1 MSIIPKTM
9 SAVLTTGHGGYEV
22 LEYRNDIEV
31 PIPNSDQVLIKVLGA
46 GINNTDINTRTAW
59 YSKSVK
65 GETNA
70 NHSQGEDGDGS
81 WSGEPFEFPII
92 QGADCYGE
100 IVAVGDNVDAGRIG
114 ERVLVR
120 TMQQYAV
127 DYRPYECWTMGSE
140 CDGAFAQYMVAF
152 SDESFKIES
161 NWSNAELASIPCA
174 YSTAE
179 NLLERS
185 GVKQGEIVSV
195 GGDVDAGRIGERVL
209 VRTMQQ
215 YAVDY
220 RPYECWTMGSEC
232 DGAFAQ
238 YMVAFSD
245 ESFKIES
252 NWSNAELAS
261 IPCAYSTAE
270 NLLERSDVKEG
281 EVVLITGASGGV
293 GSAAIMLAKRRGAK
307 VVAVASEAKADMV
320 REIGADEVIHR
331 EDKLIDSIDNESIDV
346 VIDLVAGESWGEL
359 LEVLKKGGRYAAS
372 GAIAGPIV
380 ELDVRTLYLKDLV
393 LIGCTF
399 QDRQVFQNLI
409 GYIERNEIKPLVSKT
424 YPLRGIVN
432 AQKDFVSKK
441 YVGKLVLLP

>member
-1 MSIIPKTM
+1 M
-9 SAVLTTGHGGYEV
+9 SAVLTTGHGGYEM

-31 PIPNSDQVLIKVLGA
+31 PTPNSDQVLIKVLGA

-70 NHSQGEDGDGS
+70 SNSQGEDGDGS
-81 WSGEPFEFPII
+81 WSGEPLEFPII

-100 IVAVGDNVDAGRIG
+100 IVAVGDDI
-114 ERVLVR
+114 
-120 TMQQYAV
+120 
-127 DYRPYECWTMGSE
+127 
-140 CDGAFAQYMVAF
+140 
-152 SDESFKIES
+152 
-161 NWSNAELASIPCA
+161 
-174 YSTAE
+174 
-179 NLLERS
+179 
-185 GVKQGEIVSV
+185 
-195 GGDVDAGRIGERVL
+195 DAGRIGERVL

-293 GSAAIMLAKRRGAK
+293 GSAAIMLAKRRGAR
-307 VVAVASEAKADMV
+307 VVAVASEAKARMV
-320 REIGADEVIHR
+320 QEIGADEVIHR

-399 QDRQVFQNLI
+399 QDRHVFQNLI

-424 YPLRGIVN
+424 YPLRDIVN

>member
-1 MSIIPKTM
+1 M
-9 SAVLTTGHGGYEV
+9 SAVLTTGHGGFEV
-22 LEYRNDIEV
+22 LKFSDDVEV
-31 PIPNSDQVLIKVLGA
+31 PNPSSDQVLIKVLGA

-59 YSKSVK
+59 YSKSVT

-70 NHSQGEDGDGS
+70 EDSQGANDDGS
-81 WSGEPFEFPII
+81 WSGEPLEFPII

-100 IVAVGDNVDAGRIG
+100 IVAVGDDVDVERIG

-140 CDGAFAQYMVAF
+140 CNGAFSEYM
-152 SDESFKIES
+152 I
-161 NWSNAELASIPCA
+161 
-174 YSTAE
+174 
-179 NLLERS
+179 
-185 GVKQGEIVSV
+185 
-195 GGDVDAGRIGERVL
+195 
-209 VRTMQQ
+209 
-215 YAVDY
+215 
-220 RPYECWTMGSEC
+220 
-232 DGAFAQ
+232 
-238 YMVAFSD
+238 AFSD

-293 GSAAIMLAKRRGAK
+293 GSAAIQLAKRRGAS
-307 VVAVASEAKADMV
+307 VVAISSKAKSDLV
-320 REIGADEVIHR
+320 KEIGANTVVNR
-331 EDKLIDSIDNESIDV
+331 EAKLTDFIENESIDV
-346 VIDLVAGESWGEL
+346 VIDLVAGERWGDL
-359 LEVLKKGGRYAAS
+359 LDVLKKGGRYAAA

-399 QDRQVFQNLI
+399 QDRKVFENLI
-409 GYIERNEIKPLVSKT
+409 GYIERNEITPLVSKT
-424 YPLRGIVN
+424 YPLKDIIT

>member
-1 MSIIPKTM
+1 MSIIPKKM
-9 SAVLTTGHGGYEV
+9 SAVLTTGHGGYEM
-22 LEYRNDIEV
+22 LEFRKDIKV
-31 PIPNSDQVLIKVLGA
+31 PSPDSDQVLIKVLGA

-65 GETNA
+65 AETNA
-70 NHSQGEDGDGS
+70 NHSQGEDDDGS
-81 WSGEPFEFPII
+81 WSGESLEFPII
-92 QGADCYGE
+92 QGADCY
-100 IVAVGDNVDAGRIG
+100 
-114 ERVLVR
+114 
-120 TMQQYAV
+120 
-127 DYRPYECWTMGSE
+127 
-140 CDGAFAQYMVAF
+140 
-152 SDESFKIES
+152 
-161 NWSNAELASIPCA
+161 
-174 YSTAE
+174 
-179 NLLERS
+179 
-185 GVKQGEIVSV
+185 GEIVSV

-293 GSAAIMLAKRRGAK
+293 GSAAIMLAKRRGAR
-307 VVAVASEAKADMV
+307 VVAVASEAKARMV
-320 REIGADEVIHR
+320 QEIGADEVIHR

>member
-1 MSIIPKTM
+1 MSIIPKKM
-9 SAVLTTGHGGYEV
+9 SAVLTTGHGGYEM
-22 LEYRNDIEV
+22 LEFRKDIKV
-31 PIPNSDQVLIKVLGA
+31 PSPDSDQVLIKVLGA

-65 GETNA
+65 AETNA
-70 NHSQGEDGDGS
+70 NHSQGDDDDGS
-81 WSGEPFEFPII
+81 WSGEPLEFPII
-92 QGADCYGE
+92 QGADCY
-100 IVAVGDNVDAGRIG
+100 
-114 ERVLVR
+114 
-120 TMQQYAV
+120 
-127 DYRPYECWTMGSE
+127 
-140 CDGAFAQYMVAF
+140 
-152 SDESFKIES
+152 
-161 NWSNAELASIPCA
+161 
-174 YSTAE
+174 
-179 NLLERS
+179 
-185 GVKQGEIVSV
+185 GEIVSV

-232 DGAFAQ
+232 DGAFAE
-238 YMVAFSD
+238 YMLAFSD

-293 GSAAIMLAKRRGAK
+293 GSAAIMLAKRRGAR
-307 VVAVASEAKADMV
+307 VVAVASEAKARMV
-320 REIGADEVIHR
+320 QEIGADEVIHR

-399 QDRQVFQNLI
+399 QDRHVFQNLI

-424 YPLRGIVN
+424 YPLRDIVN

>member
-31 PIPNSDQVLIKVLGA
+31 PTPNSDQVLIKVLGA

-70 NHSQGEDGDGS
+70 SNSQGEDGDGS
-81 WSGEPFEFPII
+81 WSGEPLEFPII

-100 IVAVGDNVDAGRIG
+100 IVAVGDN
-114 ERVLVR
+114 
-120 TMQQYAV
+120 
-127 DYRPYECWTMGSE
+127 
-140 CDGAFAQYMVAF
+140 
-152 SDESFKIES
+152 
-161 NWSNAELASIPCA
+161 
-174 YSTAE
+174 
-179 NLLERS
+179 
-185 GVKQGEIVSV
+185 
-195 GGDVDAGRIGERVL
+195 VDAGRIGERVL

-293 GSAAIMLAKRRGAK
+293 GSAAIMLAKRRGAR
-307 VVAVASEAKADMV
+307 VVAVASEAKARMV
-320 REIGADEVIHR
+320 QEIGADEVIHR

>member
-1 MSIIPKTM
+1 MSIIQKTM

-22 LEYRNDIEV
+22 LEYRNNIEV
-31 PIPNSDQVLIKVLGA
+31 PTPNSDQVLIKVLGA

-70 NHSQGEDGDGS
+70 INSQGEGDDGS
-81 WSGEPFEFPII
+81 WSGEPLEFPII
-92 QGADCYGE
+92 QGADCCGE
-100 IVAVGDNVDAGRIG
+100 IVAVG
-114 ERVLVR
+114 E
-120 TMQQYAV
+120 
-127 DYRPYECWTMGSE
+127 
-140 CDGAFAQYMVAF
+140 
-152 SDESFKIES
+152 
-161 NWSNAELASIPCA
+161 
-174 YSTAE
+174 
-179 NLLERS
+179 
-185 GVKQGEIVSV
+185 
-195 GGDVDAGRIGERVL
+195 DVDAGRIGERVL

-232 DGAFAQ
+232 DGAFAEF
-238 YMVAFSD
+238 MLAFSD

-252 NWSNAELAS
+252 NWSDAELAS

-270 NLLERSDVKEG
+270 NLLERSGVKEG
-281 EVVLITGASGGV
+281 ETVLITGASGGV
-293 GSAAIMLAKRRGAK
+293 GSAAIQLAKRRGAR
-307 VVAVASEAKADMV
+307 VVAISSKAKSVAVID
-320 REIGADEVIHR
+320 IGADEVIHR
-331 EDKLIDSIDNESIDV
+331 EDKLMDSLDNETIDV
-346 VIDLVAGESWGEL
+346 VIDLVAGENWGCL
-359 LEVLKKGGRYAAS
+359 LDALKKGGRYATA

-399 QDRQVFQNLI
+399 QNREVFQNLI

-424 YPLRGIVN
+424 YPLKNIVN

>member
-1 MSIIPKTM
+1 M
-9 SAVLTTGHGGYEV
+9 
-22 LEYRNDIEV
+22 LEFRKDIKV
-31 PIPNSDQVLIKVLGA
+31 PSPDSDQVLIKVLGA

-70 NHSQGEDGDGS
+70 SNSQGEDGDGS
-81 WSGEPFEFPII
+81 WSGEPLEFPII
-92 QGADCYGE
+92 QGADCY
-100 IVAVGDNVDAGRIG
+100 
-114 ERVLVR
+114 
-120 TMQQYAV
+120 
-127 DYRPYECWTMGSE
+127 
-140 CDGAFAQYMVAF
+140 
-152 SDESFKIES
+152 
-161 NWSNAELASIPCA
+161 
-174 YSTAE
+174 
-179 NLLERS
+179 
-185 GVKQGEIVSV
+185 GEIVSV

-220 RPYECWTMGSEC
+220 RPYECWTLGSEC
-232 DGAFAQ
+232 DGAFAE
-238 YMVAFSD
+238 YMLAFSD

-293 GSAAIMLAKRRGAK
+293 GSAAIMLAKRRGAR
-307 VVAVASEAKADMV
+307 VVAVASEAKARMV
-320 REIGADEVIHR
+320 QEIGADEVIHR

-409 GYIERNEIKPLVSKT
+409 GYIERNEIKPLVSET
-424 YPLRGIVN
+424 YPLKDIIN

>member
-22 LEYRNDIEV
+22 LEYRNNIEV

-70 NHSQGEDGDGS
+70 NHSEGEDGDGS
-81 WSGEPFEFPII
+81 WSGEPLEFPII

-100 IVAVGDNVDAGRIG
+100 IVAVGDN
-114 ERVLVR
+114 
-120 TMQQYAV
+120 
-127 DYRPYECWTMGSE
+127 
-140 CDGAFAQYMVAF
+140 
-152 SDESFKIES
+152 
-161 NWSNAELASIPCA
+161 
-174 YSTAE
+174 
-179 NLLERS
+179 
-185 GVKQGEIVSV
+185 
-195 GGDVDAGRIGERVL
+195 VDAGRIGERVL